1 MQKQNVKDYFEQI
14 VRESS
19 ISCAIMESIDPN
31 ADLVEDLGF
40 DSLATIKLISDIENR
55 FDIEFEVDELVYDV
69 IGRYGTLLENILKKL
84 EKKGKIDE

>member
-40 DSLATIKLISDIENR
+40 DSLATIKLISDIESR

>member
-40 DSLATIKLISDIENR
+40 DSLATIKLISDIESR
-55 FDIEFEVDELVYDV
+55 YDIEFEVDELVYDV